1 MTSGTLCPQL
11 STVTNETLFITKDNV
26 GELITSTDE
35 RTPGTSVTVGCNPG
49 FTLTGDN
56 QFSCRSD
63 GTWSYSSEP
72 SCSVDTVT
80 AAPSQGSGRSIEDDT
95 KILIGVVA
103 AVAGLII
110 IILTIMICTIWYRD
124 RKRRRDRRVLI
135 ENFDRKPPPRRP
147 YVYETNY
154 GRRPGPSPM
163 EMDEQQHGPSQPY
176 RYMYY
181 NGEGGYRALP
191 TLHLCC
197 PKSVLSA
204 PMYMPPD
211 RRNEPRPGYSDY
223 YDDIKRSRRVDN
235 DNYSDPGK
243 HKYVS
248 TWVTRSSMGEANEYD
263 KALVHSRRDPFLWR
277 NA

>member
-154 GRRPGPSPM
+154 GS
-163 EMDEQQHGPSQPY
+163 
-176 RYMYY
+176 
-181 NGEGGYRALP
+181 
-191 TLHLCC
+191 

-277 NA
+277 NVSG